1 MCEIYYE
8 YFSPRIFQ
16 LERAKM
22 KSQQNLAQQQQQQQ
36 LVCKYFLICEIFVN
50 REGCEVALFRLI
62 RGEE

>member
-22 KSQQNLAQQQQQQQ
+22 KSQQNLAQQQQQ

-50 REGCEVALFRLI
+50 REGGEVALFRLI